1 MEERIRTVTKHGTK
15 FWAEFKEFAIRGNM
29 LELAIGV
36 IIGTAF
42 NGIINSLVKDV
53 IMPPFGLVLNN
64 VDFTN
69 LFIDLSGRD
78 YPTLAAAQAAGVPTI
93 NYGIFL
99 NQVINFVV
107 MALVVFVIVKQI
119 NRLRRQDEADAPKE
133 KDCPFCLSAIP
144 IPATRCPHC
153 TSTLSS

>member
-1 MEERIRTVTKHGTK
+1 MEERLRTASARGTK
-15 FWAEFKEFAIRGNM
+15 FWGEFKEFAIRGNM

-69 LFIDLSGRD
+69 LFIDLSNLD

-93 NYGIFL
+93 NYGIFI
-99 NQVINFVV
+99 NQVINFLV
-107 MALVVFVIVKQI
+107 MALVVFIIVKQI
-119 NRLRRQDEADAPKE
+119 NRLRRQDEAGAPQE
-133 KDCPFCLSAIP
+133 KDCPFCFSAIP
-144 IPATRCPHC
+144 SRATRCPRC